1 MITPR
6 HAKPALEAE
15 VCRLAQLAIAHVAQH
30 GRGAHGHAIVV
41 ISVGLLHSY
50 VNVTVG
56 IGGGVELQCW
66 TDEIVP
72 PQVEGDI
79 DE

>member
-1 MITPR
+1 MTTPR

-30 GRGAHGHAIVV
+30 GRGGHGHAIGV
-41 ISVGLLHSY
+41 ISGGLLHSY
-50 VNVTVG
+50 VVVTVG

-66 TDEIVP
+66 ADEIVP
-72 PQVEGDI
+72 PQVEGAI